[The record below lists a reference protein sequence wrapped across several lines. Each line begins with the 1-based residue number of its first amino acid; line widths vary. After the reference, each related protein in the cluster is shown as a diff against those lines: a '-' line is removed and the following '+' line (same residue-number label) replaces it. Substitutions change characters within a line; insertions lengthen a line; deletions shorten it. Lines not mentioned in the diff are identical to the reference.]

1 MAEAAPQEP
10 WWRRACS
17 NVLFLLFFFALLALI
32 FFLIWLFIF
41 PLRAL
46 GDWLFIALPR
56 GQYLHLKTNQ
66 VLNQA
71 GFMLPLMFWLLALL
85 HVPYDLYD
93 GFRKLPKRDKT
104 KQRQKLAE
112 LNRRCLRVLAMS
124 AGLTLLLSLP
134 AMRSYTVV
142 AGDGIHDMDFYRRHE
157 TVYPFSQ
164 LRCIRRSVVRGAIFY
179 DFYFDRKEDDSFTA
193 AGLNPQALAW
203 IEYQTGK
210 SFQSWMGACGGWRRG
225 R

>member
-32 FFLIWLFIF
+32 FFFIWLFIF

-56 GQYLHLKTNQ
+56 GQYLHLNTNQ
-66 VLNQA
+66 VLNQP
-71 GFMLPLMFWLLALL
+71 GFLLPLLFWVLALFN
-85 HVPYDLYD
+85 VPSDWLD
-93 GFRKLPKRDKT
+93 GFRKLPKRDKA
-104 KQRQKLAE
+104 KRRQKLAQ
-112 LNRRCLRVLAMS
+112 LNRRCCRLLAMS
-124 AGLTLLLSLP
+124 AGLSVLLSLP
-134 AMRSYTVV
+134 AMRSYIVV

-164 LRCIRRSVVRGAIFY
+164 LECIRKSVVRGAIFY